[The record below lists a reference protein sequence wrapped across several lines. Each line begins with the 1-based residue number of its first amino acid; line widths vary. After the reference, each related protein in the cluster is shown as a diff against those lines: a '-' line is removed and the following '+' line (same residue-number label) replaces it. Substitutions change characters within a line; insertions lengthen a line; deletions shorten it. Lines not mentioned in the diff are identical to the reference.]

1 LDRNVLTWLDLPLVI
16 AGGTV
21 ANAVAV
27 ETTPLDVLPDQPSRA
42 KLDNSSNK

>member
-1 LDRNVLTWLDLPLVI
+1 VKAGIRWLDRNVLTWLGLPLVI

-27 ETTPLDVLPDQPSRA
+27 ETTATQHA
-42 KLDNSSNK
+42 A